1 MGNLILI
8 KKEKL
13 KTLCWI
19 DSSQNPK
26 EIGIYERIYRKKDG
40 GQQVRYSLWNGE
52 KWSIGK
58 SNKESLSG
66 PFIASKKK
74 IFQWMPLPDTVPI
87 IKKEMPKERK
97 LVFAEESINVLDH
110 ANHNEN
116 NSTDSMTIKRYVE
129 EIAVLYAILRCVG
142 EKHLRNIIFKKI
154 GNTEYGQRITSS
166 IYSNPGL
173 IPGKLAYNEKHP
185 KRK

>member
-74 IFQWMPLPDTVPI
+74 IFQ
-87 IKKEMPKERK
+87 
-97 LVFAEESINVLDH
+97 
-110 ANHNEN
+110 
-116 NSTDSMTIKRYVE
+116 
-129 EIAVLYAILRCVG
+129 
-142 EKHLRNIIFKKI
+142 
-154 GNTEYGQRITSS
+154 
-166 IYSNPGL
+166 
-173 IPGKLAYNEKHP
+173 
-185 KRK
+185 